1 MSIWLGLWLGSSDD
15 LEEEGLKAE
24 VLVVNVVEENIL
36 EETVIVVAVDEL
48 FDCEE
53 DPYVEVKTVKETLVE
68 DWVGAKNVALVV
80 KLESGFEEFGVDL
93 SFEKAEFTTTT
104 VEKLE
109 LGLPVK
115 YFVLIPA
122 DGDKVE
128 FDL

>member
-1 MSIWLGLWLGSSDD
+1 M
-15 LEEEGLKAE
+15 
-24 VLVVNVVEENIL
+24 VNVVEENIL

-80 KLESGFEEFGVDL
+80 KLESGFEELGVDL

-115 YFVLIPA
+115 YFVFIPA